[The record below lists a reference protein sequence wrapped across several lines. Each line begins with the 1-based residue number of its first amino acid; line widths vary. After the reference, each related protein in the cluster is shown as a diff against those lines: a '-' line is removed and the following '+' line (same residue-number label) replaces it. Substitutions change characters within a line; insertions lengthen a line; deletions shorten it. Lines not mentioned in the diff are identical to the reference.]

1 MPARGEGRAVAFM
14 AIDLCVVVYV
24 RIDKRRA
31 VYLDNFM
38 PGFAVGSEK
47 TFRMC
52 RAGVYPVASNRRNRC
67 EQADQNGQCQKATQ
81 KNRHLVHVALLNAEL
96 AVHWALRNE
105 GLPRVPNRGAILSR

>member
-31 VYLDNFM
+31 VYLNNFV

-47 TFRMC
+47 NFECAEQAYIRSPQT
-52 RAGVYPVASNRRNRC
+52 GEIVASKPIRMVSVR
-67 EQADQNGQCQKATQ
+67 KP
-81 KNRHLVHVALLNAEL
+81 
-96 AVHWALRNE
+96 
-105 GLPRVPNRGAILSR
+105 PRKIAILFMLLSSMLSLRCTGRFGMKNCRECRTVGLF